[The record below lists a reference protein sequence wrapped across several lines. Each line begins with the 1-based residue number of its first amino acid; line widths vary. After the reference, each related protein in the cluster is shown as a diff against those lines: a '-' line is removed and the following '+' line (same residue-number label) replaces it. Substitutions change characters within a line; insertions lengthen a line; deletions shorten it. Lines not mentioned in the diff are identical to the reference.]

1 MPGWVWFLIAVAV
14 IVAAAVVAW
23 RVAVARRRTNEFRE
37 RFGPEY
43 DRTVKAAG
51 SRRKAEAEL
60 AARQERRDKLEIVPL
75 ETELHQRYSAQWNDV
90 QAQFVD
96 SPVAAVAS
104 ADALVTSVMADRGY
118 PMEAFEQRAADI
130 SVDHPEIVE
139 NYRQAHRIR
148 LRSDEGQASTEDLRQ
163 AMQHYRSLFDELL
176 ADGASDEP
184 PTREDTDR
192 GTPATTTA
200 DVGDGR

>member
-1 MPGWVWFLIAVAV
+1 MPGWIWVLIAVAV
-14 IVAAAVVAW
+14 IAAAAVVAW
-23 RVAVARRRTNEFRE
+23 RVVVARRRTAEFRE

-60 AARQERRDKLEIVPL
+60 SARQERRDKLDIVPL
-75 ETELHQRYSAQWNDV
+75 ERDASQRYSEQWNDV

-118 PMEAFEQRAADI
+118 PMDAFEQRAADI

-163 AMQHYRSLFDELL
+163 AMKHYRSLFDELL
-176 ADGASDEP
+176 ADGTSDEP
-184 PTREDTDR
+184 PARDDADR
-192 GTPATTTA
+192 RTPVTTPA
-200 DVGDGR
+200 DVRDRR